1 MLNFNSLLSYSY
13 YAHTTHTLFTPSDGP
28 NIIPSLSNLKLQAQQ
43 RNSNMSDDEPLYDAV
58 ASDDDYAAVTPIA
71 QQVTLA
77 FREFKM
83 NSIG

>member
-1 MLNFNSLLSYSY
+1 ML
-13 YAHTTHTLFTPSDGP
+13 DGP
-28 NIIPSLSNLKLQAQQ
+28 NVIPGLANLKYEAQQ
-43 RNSNMSDDEPLYDAV
+43 RHSNLSDDEPLYDAV

-77 FREFKM
+77 FKEFKM